1 MTWFILHGFLQYPYI
16 YKAALYIDKSRVHEL
31 LPGRIW
37 ECSRSHYTCTYLL
50 LLILSISQLH
60 YFSLPSFQRRFKMQE
75 KAVQPF
81 LEYFRSSDRM
91 VTVDVSSGA
100 MEPIWD
106 KVHEVF
112 TSMSLVAWRPVE
124 SVLIFAMGKGIN

>member
-1 MTWFILHGFLQYPYI
+1 MFCYLSVIVCI
-16 YKAALYIDKSRVHEL
+16 YLVD
-31 LPGRIW
+31 
-37 ECSRSHYTCTYLL
+37 T
-50 LLILSISQLH
+50 LSIS
-60 YFSLPSFQRRFKMQE
+60 SLQYRFKMQE

-81 LEYFRSSDRM
+81 LEYFHSSDRM

-112 TSMSLVAWRPVE
+112 TSMGLVAWRPVE
-124 SVLIFAMGKGIN
+124 SVLIFAMGETIKLNSTILFTSLGTKL

>member
-1 MTWFILHGFLQYPYI
+1 MDSLTSLSLQY
-16 YKAALYIDKSRVHEL
+16 
-31 LPGRIW
+31 
-37 ECSRSHYTCTYLL
+37 
-50 LLILSISQLH
+50 
-60 YFSLPSFQRRFKMQE
+60 RFKMQE

-81 LEYFRSSDRM
+81 LDYFRSSDRM

-112 TSMSLVAWRPVE
+112 TSMGLVAWRPVE
-124 SVLIFAMGKGIN
+124 SVLIFAMGETIKLESSTLST

>member
-1 MTWFILHGFLQYPYI
+1 MH
-16 YKAALYIDKSRVHEL
+16 
-31 LPGRIW
+31 
-37 ECSRSHYTCTYLL
+37 
-50 LLILSISQLH
+50 
-60 YFSLPSFQRRFKMQE
+60 E

-81 LEYFRSSDRM
+81 LEYFHSSDRM

-112 TSMSLVAWRPVE
+112 TSMNLTAWRPVE
-124 SVLIFAMGKGIN
+124 SVLIFAMGERSKADVNFSFFN

>member
-1 MTWFILHGFLQYPYI
+1 MQNSLSCMQY
-16 YKAALYIDKSRVHEL
+16 
-31 LPGRIW
+31 
-37 ECSRSHYTCTYLL
+37 
-50 LLILSISQLH
+50 
-60 YFSLPSFQRRFKMQE
+60 RFKMQE

-81 LEYFRSSDRM
+81 IEYFHSTDRM

-112 TSMSLVAWRPVE
+112 TSMNLVAWRPVE
-124 SVLIFAMGKGIN
+124 SVLIFAMGETIINPLMKGGWLYITLACV

>member
-1 MTWFILHGFLQYPYI
+1 MQY
-16 YKAALYIDKSRVHEL
+16 
-31 LPGRIW
+31 
-37 ECSRSHYTCTYLL
+37 
-50 LLILSISQLH
+50 
-60 YFSLPSFQRRFKMQE
+60 RFKMQE

-81 LEYFRSSDRM
+81 IEYFRSSDRI

-112 TSMSLVAWRPVE
+112 TAMNLVAWRPVE
-124 SVLIFAMGKGIN
+124 SVLIFAMGKMNTWFNYNGTCEAGNIIYNLYNNIIKNFFSCHLFLNEGL